1 MSEAEKDAFSA
12 IKETK
17 AHLHAQAAY
26 TEQDLRQ
33 RLIDE
38 GCSCDVLCGYYCGFH
53 KALANYEARIRSEA
67 RAGMREACAE
77 VAEALALKLCW
88 HCAEHVKNGY
98 KFMGYGH
105 TEVDLDSG
113 DARQIYAA
121 VGTGENWSHLI
132 RTESGLEW
140 PEKCKA
146 WMLWSIVYGTPDPA
160 ADEAIERICEEAH
173 EAALPLAAEQ
183 IIGALTDGGEFA
195 EGSPLAKVMQAIE
208 RQITI
213 ERDLRDEHWTRA
225 LGFTGILTPN
235 VAALKIGSVKAAAR
249 MEEANLWRE
258 HSVWEGSIEWADKR
272 CAGLSG
278 KET

>member
-140 PEKCKA
+140 SEKCKA

-160 ADEAIERICEEAH
+160 ADEAIERIKREARLDYD
-173 EAALPLAAEQ
+173 ELKLAAWHARVMKLANEMEHY
-183 IIGALTDGGEFA
+183 GHVTHYPAMCAKCRLLALLGE
-195 EGSPLAKVMQAIE
+195 
-208 RQITI
+208 
-213 ERDLRDEHWTRA
+213 
-225 LGFTGILTPN
+225 
-235 VAALKIGSVKAAAR
+235 LKP
-249 MEEANLWRE
+249 
-258 HSVWEGSIEWADKR
+258 
-272 CAGLSG
+272 
-278 KET
+278 